1 MITATVQKQIAE
13 AMKAR
18 DEIRLSTLK
27 LLSSELHNQKI
38 AKQKDLTQ
46 EEELEVVRHE
56 AKKRK
61 DAIEALRQAQGKPTS
76 SGTNMDERIK
86 KEEKELAILE
96 EYLPQQMSDS
106 ELEKLV
112 NESISQ
118 TKAGGI
124 EDMGKVMG
132 AVMKK
137 ASGQVD
143 GGRVSQLVK
152 EKLS

>member
-1 MITATVQKQIAE
+1 MITDSIGKRITE

-46 EEELEVVRHE
+46 EEELEVVRRE

-61 DAIEALRQAQGKPTS
+61 DAIDIYEKVLRQN
-76 SGTNMDERIK
+76 SGQAGAKDRADKEK
-86 KEEKELAILE
+86 KELEILQEFLPAQLSDEVLVGIVDEAIK
-96 EYLPQQMSDS
+96 QIGANSM
-106 ELEKLV
+106 
-112 NESISQ
+112 
-118 TKAGGI
+118 A
-124 EDMGKVMG
+124 DMGKVIG
-132 AVMKK
+132 FVMKK